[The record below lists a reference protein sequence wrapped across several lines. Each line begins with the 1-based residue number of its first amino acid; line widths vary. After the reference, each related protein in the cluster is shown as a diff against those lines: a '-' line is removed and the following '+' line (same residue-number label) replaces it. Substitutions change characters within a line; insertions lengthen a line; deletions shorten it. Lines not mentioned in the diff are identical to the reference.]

1 MSHDLSK
8 LRHVPVREEKKG
20 IKAAKRVKLKP
31 SGYPLRALGDEKEP
45 ILETDNPELFQAY
58 AREQWGGLALKE
70 GDFVFDSFLYPD
82 YAFQVVRVTPGGE
95 GRISPTTK
103 IQLELSSVCKS
114 EITKHY
120 KQNIS
125 LLDVI
130 GQEQAKKKSQII
142 LHYLKDPDHFGEW
155 APRNVLFY
163 GPPGTGK
170 TMLSMALAAE
180 TGVPIYLNKAT
191 DLLGHHVGDGAR
203 RIHKLYDDARR
214 NAPCIVFIDEFDAIG
229 LDRRYQN
236 IRGDVTEIVNALLS
250 ELDGME
256 ENSGVVTICVT
267 NAPVLLDPALKSRF
281 EEEVHFTLPTENER
295 LEILKLY
302 VEKLPLKV
310 RANLEKLATLTEGSS
325 GRDLKER
332 ILKNALYEAI
342 LDGKKIIRE
351 EMLLKQLDVINIEK
365 REQDKRAS
373 RIFS

>member
-1 MSHDLSK
+1 MSHDVSK

-20 IKAAKRVKLKP
+20 IKVAKLVKLKP
-31 SGYPLRALGDEKEP
+31 SGYPLRALGDEKEQ

-82 YAFQVVRVTPGGE
+82 YAFQVVRVAPGGE
-95 GRISPTTK
+95 GRISPITK
-103 IQLELSSVCKS
+103 IQLDLSSVRKS
-114 EITKHY
+114 EITKRY
-120 KQNIS
+120 KRNIS

-130 GQEQAKKKSQII
+130 GQEQAKKKSKII
-142 LHYLKDPDHFGEW
+142 LHYLKDSDHFGEW

-180 TGVPIYLNKAT
+180 ARVPIYLNKAT
-191 DLLGHHVGDGAR
+191 DLLGHCVGDGAR

-229 LDRRYQN
+229 LDRQYQN

-250 ELDGME
+250 ELDGIE
-256 ENSGVVTICVT
+256 ENLGVVTICVT
-267 NAPVLLDPALKSRF
+267 NAPALLDEALKSRF
-281 EEEVHFTLPTENER
+281 EEEVRFTLPTEKER
-295 LEILKLY
+295 LEILNHY
-302 VEKLPLKV
+302 VQKLPLKV
-310 RANLEKLATLTEGSS
+310 KADLEKLATLTEGSS

-351 EMLLKQLDVINIEK
+351 EMLLKHLDVINIQK
-365 REQDKRAS
+365 REQDKKAS